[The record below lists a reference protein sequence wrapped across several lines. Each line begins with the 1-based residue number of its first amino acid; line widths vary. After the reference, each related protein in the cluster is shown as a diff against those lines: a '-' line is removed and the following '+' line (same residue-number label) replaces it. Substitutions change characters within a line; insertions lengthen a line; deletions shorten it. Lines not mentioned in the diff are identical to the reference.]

1 MAHSLLTTVI
11 GSFPKPEYLPIED
24 WFDAARNEGA
34 MNSERVTE
42 NFTKYQEN
50 TKESDEQL
58 FIKAAEEVINL
69 QINSGIDKNTSTI
82 RIKISSTFPPIMPAI
97 LPIVTPTTTVKHT
110 TISDNLRE
118 VLAPQT
124 TP

>member
-24 WFDAARNEGA
+24 WFDAARNEGV

-50 TKESDEQL
+50 IKESDEQL
-58 FIKAAEEVINL
+58 FIKAAEEV
-69 QINSGIDKNTSTI
+69 
-82 RIKISSTFPPIMPAI
+82 
-97 LPIVTPTTTVKHT
+97 
-110 TISDNLRE
+110 
-118 VLAPQT
+118 
-124 TP
+124 

>member
-69 QINSGIDKNTSTI
+69 QINSGIDIPTDGEVRRENYVHYHCRYLTGFDFKNDE
-82 RIKISSTFPPIMPAI
+82 RRVCRDGA
-97 LPIVTPTTTVKHT
+97 
-110 TISDNLRE
+110 
-118 VLAPQT
+118 
-124 TP
+124 

>member
-69 QINSGIDKNTSTI
+69 QINSGIDIPTDGEVRRENYVHFTVDTLLVLI
-82 RIKISSTFPPIMPAI
+82 LKILSVESSGMVHMT
-97 LPIVTPTTTVKHT
+97 HT
-110 TISDNLRE
+110 CRPLGKK
-118 VLAPQT
+118 
-124 TP
+124 

>member
-50 TKESDEQL
+50 TK
-58 FIKAAEEVINL
+58 K
-69 QINSGIDKNTSTI
+69 
-82 RIKISSTFPPIMPAI
+82 
-97 LPIVTPTTTVKHT
+97 VTNNFLSKPLKK
-110 TISDNLRE
+110 
-118 VLAPQT
+118 
-124 TP
+124 